1 MYMAKIAFAIF
12 LACSLF
18 FPHRTLSIQNI
29 PRNTNYIIKHNER
42 DLECLAKNIY
52 FEAKGE
58 SLTGKIAVAQVTL
71 NRVLHKEEFNKTICG
86 VVYQKDQFSWT
97 AYKNIMVRDQKQWRD
112 SLHIA
117 KGILQGKLFLEG
129 FEALYFHANYVK
141 PTWRTTKRYVRTIGK
156 HIFYI

>member
-1 MYMAKIAFAIF
+1 MNTAKIACAIF

-18 FPHRTLSIQNI
+18 FPNRSLSVQNV
-29 PRNTNYIIKHNER
+29 PFNENYIIKHTKK

-58 SLTGKIAVAQVTL
+58 NLLGKIAVAQVTL
-71 NRVLHKEEFNKTICG
+71 NRVLHREDFNKTICG

-97 AYKNIMVRDQKQWRD
+97 SQPNPRVRDHIQWRN
-112 SLHIA
+112 SLHVA
-117 KGILQGKLFLEG
+117 MGILQGKLFLEG

-141 PTWRTTKRYVRTIGK
+141 PTWRKQRQYLKTIGN
-156 HIFYI
+156 HLFYA